1 MSELRIN
8 NITDTAGS
16 SGPIIAGVST
26 VTSTSHMVMP
36 SGPTEMR
43 GGRGRGFILGGNT
56 SPAGTTNSI
65 EFLTIAT
72 TGNGQDFGD
81 LSVSRM
87 QTQGLSNS
95 TRGVCAGGLGGDN
108 NDKTTIDY
116 AILSS
121 SGGTNDFG
129 DLSNARRTFVGA
141 GQASNNTIGII
152 AGGYD
157 NSDISPSRNIN
168 TVEFIIIDTTGDAS
182 EFGDMTHLTRDQ
194 GVASSTTRAVFC
206 GGYNEPTN
214 IGYTDYGSMSRMQYM
229 TFATKGNSENFGQL
243 SHRSFGVLATSSAT
257 RGVIAGGSGVEPSF
271 PNTNIIEFITI
282 ATESNTTDFGDLTV
296 ARRDGFSTSNS
307 IRGIFAGG
315 YNPTFQNVIDFVTIA
330 STGNASDFG
339 DLLTLRRTGASWG
352 DSHGGLGD

>member
-8 NITDTAGS
+8 NITDRAGS

-72 TGNGQDFGD
+72 TGNTQDFGD

-95 TRGVCAGGLGGDN
+95 TRGVCAGGLGADN
-108 NDKTTIDY
+108 NDKATIDY

-129 DLSNARRTFVGA
+129 DILNARRTFVSA
-141 GQASNNTIGII
+141 GQASNNIIGII

-157 NSDISPSRNIN
+157 ADASPARNLN
-168 TVEFIIIDTTGDAS
+168 VVEFIIIDTTGDSS

-206 GGYNEPTN
+206 GGYNEPS
-214 IGYTDYGSMSRMQYM
+214 IVGYSDYGPMSRMQYM
-229 TFATKGNSENFGQL
+229 TFATKGNSEDFGQL
-243 SHRSFGVLATSSAT
+243 SLRSFGPMATSSAT
-257 RGVIAGGSGVEPSF
+257 RGVIAGGSNVSPY
-271 PNTNIIEFITI
+271 PNTNVIEFITI
-282 ATESNTTDFGDLTV
+282 ATLGNPTDFGDLSV

-315 YNPTFQNVIDFVTIA
+315 YNPTFQNVIEHVTIA
-330 STGNASDFG
+330 STSNATDFG

-352 DSHGGLGD
+352 DSHGGLG

>member
-8 NITDTAGS
+8 NITDRAGS

-43 GGRGRGFILGGNT
+43 GGRGRGFILGGNDG
-56 SPAGTTNSI
+56 SGATNSM
-65 EFLTIAT
+65 EFLTIASL
-72 TGNGQDFGD
+72 GNSQDFGD
-81 LSVSRM
+81 LTVSRM

-95 TRGVCAGGLGGDN
+95 IRGVCAGGLGADN

-121 SGGTNDFG
+121 SGGTNNFG
-129 DLSNARRTFVGA
+129 DLSNAHRTFVGA

-157 NSDISPSRNIN
+157 NSDISPSRNLN
-168 TVEFIIIDTTGDAS
+168 AVEFIIIDTTGDAS

-214 IGYTDYGSMSRMQYM
+214 AGYTDYGSMSRMQYM

-271 PNTNIIEFITI
+271 PNINIIEFITI
-282 ATESNTTDFGDLTV
+282 ATESNTTDFGDLAI

-315 YNPTFQNVIDFVTIA
+315 YTPTFQNVIDFVTIA
-330 STGNASDFG
+330 STGNATDFG
-339 DLLTLRRTGASWG
+339 DLLTSRRTGASWG